1 MTAPSEPTATL
12 AVMTTSEPTL
22 PPSGEPEAPVAAP
35 GALAV
40 VDVPARRPCTRC
52 DGEQVLLGSAQ
63 GLGSYRCGAC
73 ELVVGFDLEASP
85 IEFLLDRGLPGR
97 YTKRTFGTRLMSHEQ
112 RLS

>member
-1 MTAPSEPTATL
+1 
-12 AVMTTSEPTL
+12 MTTIEPTL
-22 PPSGEPEAPVAAP
+22 PSSGEPEAPVPAP
-35 GALAV
+35 GVLAL

-63 GLGSYRCGAC
+63 GLGSYRCGDC

-97 YTKRTFGTRLMSHEQ
+97 YSKRTFGTRLMSHEQ